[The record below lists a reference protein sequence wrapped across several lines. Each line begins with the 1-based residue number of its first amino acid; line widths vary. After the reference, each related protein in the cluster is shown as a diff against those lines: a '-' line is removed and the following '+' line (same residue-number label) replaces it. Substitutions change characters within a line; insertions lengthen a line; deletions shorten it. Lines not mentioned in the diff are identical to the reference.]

1 MVRLE
6 VRNLF
11 IQTLNTWQQHP
22 SEQDF
27 ALDKLFF
34 FTADT
39 LLEGL
44 ALNL

>member
-1 MVRLE
+1 MVKSRSS
-6 VRNLF
+6 RFDGSN
-11 IQTLNTWQQHP
+11 LNTWQQNP

-39 LLEGL
+39 LLEGC
-44 ALNL
+44 A